1 MAWFDL
7 IRPATIVYDGCMHLL
22 CTVSYKN
29 RSVHSKS
36 VYTQRNWINLC
47 CSPFM
52 ALVLFLLLGMLH
64 DGGWDP
70 CVRQASNESRARAAT
85 TTQKTSLCGTG
96 RNCRERS
103 QENRHGPVGSS
114 GYLWMN
120 VLRFLD
126 SLPACCSFDAA
137 FLMACDQKGWGLPW
151 RMLEI
156 FHPESPNFWMVRVLH
171 TPGIEN
177 SLALSQALGL
187 PLLPS
192 WSSTPC
198 FATMLAC
205 GFAIPKR
212 MVAVEC
218 LNLWFLDLKTDSFNQ
233 SQDRCLFG
241 PLCLLLSLSLSLP
254 LSLSLSLLYL
264 KSFLVCPA
272 SSSKARDMTFV
283 HAVAVFL
290 KFLRKSDGE
299 SFV

>member
-7 IRPATIVYDGCMHLL
+7 IWHATITYIWRIQHLL
-22 CTVSYKN
+22 CTVPYKN

-52 ALVLFLLLGMLH
+52 TLVLFLLLGMLH

-70 CVRQASNESRARAAT
+70 CVRQASKESGARAAT

-137 FLMACDQKGWGLPW
+137 FLMACDQKGRGLPW
-151 RMLEI
+151 RILEI
-156 FHPESPNFWMVRVLH
+156 FHPESPNFWMAGVLH

-177 SLALSQALGL
+177 SLALSHALGL

-192 WSSTPC
+192 WSSTLLCYYAGVWICDP
-198 FATMLAC
+198 
-205 GFAIPKR
+205 
-212 MVAVEC
+212 
-218 LNLWFLDLKTDSFNQ
+218 KTDGCGWMFESMAFGSQNRFIQ
-233 SQDRCLFG
+233 SVPRPMLVWSA
-241 PLCLLLSLSLSLP
+241 LSLSLSL
-254 LSLSLSLLYL
+254 SLSSLCEILSDVSRLQL
-264 KSFLVCPA
+264 KSHGHDICCCMLLLFFWSFCERVTVRA
-272 SSSKARDMTFV
+272 SFKC
-283 HAVAVFL
+283 HY
-290 KFLRKSDGE
+290 
-299 SFV
+299 